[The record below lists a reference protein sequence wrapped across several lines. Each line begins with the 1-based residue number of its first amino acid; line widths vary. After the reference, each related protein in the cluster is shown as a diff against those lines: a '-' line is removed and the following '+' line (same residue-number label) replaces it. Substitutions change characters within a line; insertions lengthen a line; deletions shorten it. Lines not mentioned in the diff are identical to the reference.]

1 MVIRHVFCLVIAN
14 KTILLMKRQ
23 LLLLLLSLFC
33 LTSRIMANDG
43 IVTFLE
49 PNVFQIT
56 YPQQFIQV
64 IFKKSQIPES
74 RSMLKSADLNRE
86 EQQAIVHLLKNQ
98 IDIFPSDFINAYLD
112 ISIHPVHIYENDV
125 YGFFYGNKIFI
136 DADKIMPDQSYNYSI
151 CNAFLSELAYLINEK
166 QYEDLRTKTFITYLD
181 LFNRE
186 HRPLTQNSS
195 SDPYEAGY
203 VTFYPSGTY
212 TAHDEYVKL
221 FAHLLYPETRENL
234 INFIT
239 LNPESI
245 LTDKIN
251 RFVSHLEETIPSLNK
266 SYFFGKPIETE
277 FIPQTITSQDGE
289 ELLARHEMK
298 SNEAYDFSSA
308 TLNEDYESYSVSN
321 DDDFNFEEPINSYEP
336 TPQQETYEEIETI
349 FNTGNNETTKQKK
362 KKKKRKKDGTGLLI
376 VGSLLY
382 LTLELLSQ

>member
-1 MVIRHVFCLVIAN
+1 
-14 KTILLMKRQ
+14 MKRQ

-56 YPQQFIQV
+56 YPQQFIQI

-74 RSMLKSADLNRE
+74 RSMLKSADLKRE
-86 EQQAIVHLLKNQ
+86 EQHAIVHLLKNQ

-136 DADKIMPDQSYNYSI
+136 EADKIMPDQSYNYSI

-166 QYEDLRTKTFITYLD
+166 QYGDLRTKTFITYLD
-181 LFNRE
+181 QFNRE

-195 SDPYEAGY
+195 SDPYDDGY

-212 TAHDEYVKL
+212 TAHDEYIKL
-221 FAHLLYPETRENL
+221 FSHLLYPETRENL
-234 INFIT
+234 TNFMT
-239 LNPESI
+239 LNPESK
-245 LTDKIN
+245 LADKIN

-266 SYFFGKPIETE
+266 SYFFGKPIEAE
-277 FIPQTITSQDGE
+277 FVPQTITSQDGE
-289 ELLARHEMK
+289 ELLARHEIK
-298 SNEAYDFSSA
+298 SNESYDFSSA
-308 TLNEDYESYSVSN
+308 TLYEDYESYSVSN
-321 DDDFNFEEPINSYEP
+321 DDDFNFEAPIDSYDP